1 MRVFQKR
8 KLLRVSF
15 CEGGDLS
22 VAEINDMEEE
32 DEDAIELSMVL
43 VLWVLCCVVA
53 MAGRSNCGGG
63 GDRFCVVF

>member
-53 MAGRSNCGGG
+53 TARRSNCGGG